1 MSENL
6 LLWLLISP
14 LVIALLAFA
23 ARGLGR
29 NSRLVLEGLHL
40 VGIILVLVFA
50 LGVVQS
56 VLVRQEVYAFNQ
68 WLHADYL
75 TTIFLLIIGVLGFLN
90 GLYSIGYMRHD
101 LETGMV
107 DDQKLSTYYGFFHL
121 FLFTMILTVTSNN
134 IVLMWA
140 AVEATTLGSA
150 FLVGLYGHKSSL
162 EAVWKYVL
170 ICTVGVAFAL
180 YGTILVYANAF
191 NVMQNAES
199 AMMWT
204 EIVKGAQALD
214 PMIMKLAFVFVLIGF
229 GTKAGIFPMHAWLP
243 DAHSEAPSPISAQLS
258 GVLLKC
264 ALFVIIRYYIIVVQS
279 VGASFPQTL
288 FLIFGTLS
296 VGAAAFFIFAQHD
309 IKRKLAYHSVEHV
322 GLIVTGLGIGGPIG
336 IFAALL
342 HTMTHGVTK
351 ALMFCTSGNI
361 MMKYG
366 TRDAGAIKGML
377 SIAPV
382 SAILWVSGALALAG
396 APPFGIFISEFQI
409 IQGGVTQDRL
419 WLMGAVL
426 LFTVIVFASLLE
438 LIGDTV
444 FGPAPQT
451 TVKGDVNWSILLPI
465 GLLLVVMVGL
475 GLYMPSPL
483 FQLLNGAAKI
493 VLAGS

>member
-1 MSENL
+1 MNDTTILWFL
-6 LLWLLISP
+6 LTPFVISM
-14 LVIALLAFA
+14 LAFA
-23 ARGLGR
+23 ARGLGAAAHR
-29 NSRLVLEGLHL
+29 ALEALHL
-40 VGIILVLVFA
+40 VGISLVLILALILVGSVLAHESLYA
-50 LGVVQS
+50 LG
-56 VLVRQEVYAFNQ
+56 E
-68 WLHADYL
+68 WLHVDAL
-75 TTIFLLIIGVLGFLN
+75 AAIFVLIIGVIGFLT

-101 LETGMV
+101 LESGQV
-107 DDQKLSTYYGFFHL
+107 DTKKLSTYYGFFHL

-134 IVLMWA
+134 LVLMWVA
-140 AVEATTLGSA
+140 IEATTLGSA

-162 EAVWKYVL
+162 EAMWKYVL

-180 YGTILVYANAF
+180 YGTILVYSNSF
-191 NVMQNAES
+191 NVLQNAEH

-204 EIVKGAQALD
+204 EIFKQAKSLD
-214 PMIMKLAFVFVLIGF
+214 PMIMKLALAFVLIGF

-264 ALFVIIRYYIIVVQS
+264 ALFVIIRYYVIVVQS
-279 VGASFPQTL
+279 VGPSFPQTL
-288 FLIFGTLS
+288 FLFFGILS

-322 GLIVTGLGIGGPIG
+322 GLILTGLGVGGPIG
-336 IFAALL
+336 MFAALL

-361 MMKYG
+361 LMKYG
-366 TRDAGAIKGML
+366 TRDSGAIKGML
-377 SIAPV
+377 TIAPI
-382 SAILWVSGALALAG
+382 SAVLWVSGALALAG
-396 APPFGIFISEFQI
+396 APPFGIFVSELQI
-409 IQGGVTQDRL
+409 IQGGVTQDKL
-419 WLMGAVL
+419 WLMAVVL

-451 TVKGDVNWSILLPI
+451 TKKGDVGWLTLLPI
-465 GLLLVVMVGL
+465 AVLLVVMVGL

-483 FQLLNGAAKI
+483 FKLLSGAVKI